1 MQQKPLLFAHV
12 LSLGFCADSQLRNT
26 DTYLLQVPSKAGAC
40 FSEQAY
46 ETSSALVASNSDAH
60 KRVQIVITTFFM
72 NQQSNFQNSVSHFP
86 KRQQTQAE
94 KIAGS

>member
-26 DTYLLQVPSKAGAC
+26 DTCLLQVPSKAGAC